1 MMSLEHMDSHEVES
15 AIEAILFV
23 SGEPVKIS
31 RIADVLGVAENEIEL
46 AGDRL
51 RDHYSFVRRGIRLVR
66 LEDTLQLCS
75 SPEYADYIRR
85 ALEARKPPQLSQPA
99 LEVLSIIAYFGPVTK
114 AYIEQ
119 IRGVD
124 SSYTVALLQE
134 RELIESCGRLA
145 APGRPMLFRTTHVF
159 LRTFGLESLKELPDL
174 PHVEGAGAEKEG
186 IQNAILELKARE
198 AEMAAEAD
206 AELAEEPAVTNVE
219 TADMAEEQAGQTE
232 QTLEDGQTEQ

>member
-1 MMSLEHMDSHEVES
+1 MISLEHMDSQEVES

-31 RIADVLGVAENEIEL
+31 RIADVLGIAENEVEL
-46 AGDRL
+46 AADRL
-51 RDHYSFVRRGIRLVR
+51 RDNYSFVRRGIRLVR

-75 SPEYADYIRR
+75 SPEFADYIRK
-85 ALEARKPPQLSQPA
+85 ALETRKPPQLSQPA

-124 SSYTVALLQE
+124 SSYTIGLLQE

-145 APGRPMLFRTTHVF
+145 APGRPMLYRTTHVF
-159 LRTFGLESLKELPDL
+159 LRTFGIESLKELPEL
-174 PHVEGAGAEKEG
+174 PHVDGASDEKEG
-186 IQNAILELKARE
+186 IQSAIQELKARE
-198 AEMAAEAD
+198 AEAAKEK
-206 AELAEEPAVTNVE
+206 ENVE
-219 TADMAEEQAGQTE
+219 I
-232 QTLEDGQTEQ
+232 

>member
-31 RIADVLGVAENEIEL
+31 RIADVLGVSEDEIEL

-51 RDHYSFVRRGIRLVR
+51 RDNYSFVRRGIRLVR

-85 ALEARKPPQLSQPA
+85 ALETRKPPQLSQPA

-124 SSYTVALLQE
+124 SSYTVGLLQD
-134 RELIESCGRLA
+134 RELVESCGRLA
-145 APGRPMLFRTTHVF
+145 APGRPMLYRTTHVF
-159 LRTFGLESLKELPDL
+159 LRTFGIESLRELPDL
-174 PHVEGAGAEKEG
+174 PHVEGSNDEKEG
-186 IQNAILELKARE
+186 IQNAIKELKARE
-198 AEMAAEAD
+198 AEAASVLENLEESQIPQESEISDEDTSAAEAS
-206 AELAEEPAVTNVE
+206 
-219 TADMAEEQAGQTE
+219 GQSNTE
-232 QTLEDGQTEQ
+232 Q

>member
-1 MMSLEHMDSHEVES
+1 MISLEHMDSQEIES

-31 RIADVLGVAENEIEL
+31 RIADVLGVSETEIEL

-51 RDHYSFVRRGIRLVR
+51 RDNYSFVRRGIRLVR

-75 SPEYADYIRR
+75 SPEYADYIRK
-85 ALEARKPPQLSQPA
+85 ALETRKPPQLSQPA
-99 LEVLSIIAYFGPVTK
+99 LEVLSIIAYFGPVTR

-124 SSYTVALLQE
+124 SSYTVSLLQE

-145 APGRPMLFRTTHVF
+145 APGRPMLFRTTHAF
-159 LRTFGLESLKELPDL
+159 LRTFGIESLKELPEL
-174 PHVEGAGAEKEG
+174 PHVEGQNDEKEG
-186 IQNAILELKARE
+186 IQNAIIELKARE
-198 AEMAAEAD
+198 AEIASLHESIEESQLASEQEISEEEISDSEETPAEAD
-206 AELAEEPAVTNVE
+206 
-219 TADMAEEQAGQTE
+219 TE
-232 QTLEDGQTEQ
+232 Q